1 MTFGYSFNIWV
12 PLLLFPTAGPY
23 GAPRWKKGWPVALV
37 FFFLLWAGFMTAVV
51 IHRRYV
57 HFAECKEDLLILT
70 VLTSEKRKEA
80 AMAAQESTDEDVE
93 TIIVDRDT
101 HAKAGSKD

>member
-51 IHRRYV
+51 IHRR
-57 HFAECKEDLLILT
+57 
-70 VLTSEKRKEA
+70 EKRKEA

-93 TIIVDRDT
+93 TIIVDRDA